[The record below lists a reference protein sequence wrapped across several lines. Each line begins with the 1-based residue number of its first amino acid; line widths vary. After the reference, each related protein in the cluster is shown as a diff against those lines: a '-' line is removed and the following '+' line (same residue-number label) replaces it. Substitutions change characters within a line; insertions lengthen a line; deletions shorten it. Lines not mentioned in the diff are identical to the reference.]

1 MSYDDIKTTGQRML
15 NKYQLKKDFQWKEVD
30 SLKKSYKKCLRPL
43 FMKIDF
49 SSEITD
55 NPWLKSI
62 EWLQSVFAKSQKL
75 SDRPFSECPDKT
87 IPKYLQDYL
96 LENNTEDSKTINAG
110 RYEYWMY
117 RQINKQ
123 LTTGEL
129 YVENSINHRCFYHEL
144 VAIEQKEEALKKL
157 NIPWLERSIEKQVD
171 ELTKKLNKLWI
182 EFNDNLKRNKL
193 KHLQYDDKKQKL
205 RQKKVKA
212 SNNERQQKKF
222 YKQFPFRDIS
232 DVLHFVDNS
241 CNFLSAFTPLQPR
254 HSKQELNKNSL
265 VATILAQ
272 AFNYGNYKMSQTS
285 DISYRSLE
293 TISQQYLRLET
304 LKAAND
310 KISNAI
316 SNLTIFPH
324 YSLDLALIYGS
335 LDGQKYELDTPNIKA
350 RFSQKYLRE
359 GQGVSAYTMMA
370 NHVPLQC
377 ELIGA
382 HEHESYY
389 VFDIW
394 YNNTSDI
401 IPDVLTGDMHS
412 INKANFAI
420 LYCFGVQLQPRF
432 TSFNDQ
438 LKNLY
443 CSNSL
448 GNYSNYVIKPVAQIN
463 TKIIIEQ
470 KNSMDQLVAT
480 LGLKEITQ
488 ANLIKKLCHLPPE
501 TALRKAV
508 FELDKLVRSIYT
520 LEYMMDPQLQKTVH
534 KSQNRL
540 ESYHQLRA
548 AIAKI
553 GGKKELYG
561 KTDIDVEISNECN
574 RLVANAIIYYNSVIL
589 SAILEKYGDSTNKKI
604 LAKLKKISPVAW
616 HYHIHFSG
624 QYTFQNASQ
633 VIDIN
638 EMLKNITLN
647 I

>member
-1 MSYDDIKTTGQRML
+1 
-15 NKYQLKKDFQWKEVD
+15 
-30 SLKKSYKKCLRPL
+30 
-43 FMKIDF
+43 
-49 SSEITD
+49 
-55 NPWLKSI
+55 
-62 EWLQSVFAKSQKL
+62 
-75 SDRPFSECPDKT
+75 
-87 IPKYLQDYL
+87 
-96 LENNTEDSKTINAG
+96 
-110 RYEYWMY
+110 
-117 RQINKQ
+117 
-123 LTTGEL
+123 
-129 YVENSINHRCFYHEL
+129 
-144 VAIEQKEEALKKL
+144 
-157 NIPWLERSIEKQVD
+157 
-171 ELTKKLNKLWI
+171 
-182 EFNDNLKRNKL
+182 
-193 KHLQYDDKKQKL
+193 
-205 RQKKVKA
+205 
-212 SNNERQQKKF
+212 
-222 YKQFPFRDIS
+222 
-232 DVLHFVDNS
+232 
-241 CNFLSAFTPLQPR
+241 
-254 HSKQELNKNSL
+254 
-265 VATILAQ
+265 
-272 AFNYGNYKMSQTS
+272 
-285 DISYRSLE
+285 
-293 TISQQYLRLET
+293 
-304 LKAAND
+304 
-310 KISNAI
+310 
-316 SNLTIFPH
+316 
-324 YSLDLALIYGS
+324 
-335 LDGQKYELDTPNIKA
+335 
-350 RFSQKYLRE
+350 
-359 GQGVSAYTMMA
+359 MMA

-420 LYCFGVQLQPRF
+420 LYRFGVQLQPRF